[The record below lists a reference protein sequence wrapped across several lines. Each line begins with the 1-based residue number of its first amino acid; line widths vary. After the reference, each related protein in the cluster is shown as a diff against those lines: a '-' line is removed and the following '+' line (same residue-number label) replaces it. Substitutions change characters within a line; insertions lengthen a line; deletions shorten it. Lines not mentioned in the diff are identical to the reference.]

1 MAFFYSNGKDDRPL
15 EVFKILGRIAVEGA
29 EKANKVLEGV
39 GNAAKKAG
47 KVMAA
52 GLAAGATAVAALTK
66 QAVESYAEYEQLVG
80 GVETL
85 FGAGGKNIREYAES
99 VGKTVEEVRVEYNK
113 LMHSQNLVMDNAAKA
128 YQTAGMSANEYM
140 ETVTS
145 FSASLLQSL
154 GGDTAAAAR
163 YADMAIIDMSDN
175 ANKMGTDIGLIQ
187 NAYNGF
193 AKQNYTMLD
202 NLKLGYGGTQDEM
215 KRLLKD
221 AGALAGKK
229 FNISNYS
236 DIIEAIHTIQEDM
249 GIAGTTSAEAMTT
262 IQGSFAAT
270 KAAWSNLLTGFAD
283 KDQDIGQLVTNLV
296 DSAKVAIG
304 NLVPIIAQTLSGIST
319 ALEQIM
325 PVISAELPGILQ
337 NLLPGLLSGAT
348 TLIVGLVTA
357 LPGLLTILV
366 EQLPSLLSQIGAA
379 VKDAWP
385 AFCDGVMALA
395 KLLWGYICDLW
406 GLWVVWLHDNVV
418 QPIIDAFT
426 EFKENVKEIWDGIWA
441 AIKGVINNII
451 GGVEKMVNGV
461 IGGIN
466 KMLSGIDSVV
476 SAVGDVLGLNW
487 SVGLIPEVTLPRLEK
502 GGILEKGQIGLLEGN
517 GAEAVVPLDRNKKWI
532 SAVAADMQT
541 AIGGDDEK
549 LQRIIE
555 LLEILIAMFPEA
567 MVKAF
572 ESMKFKFKDREF
584 GRMVREYA

>member
-1 MAFFYSNGKDDRPL
+1 MEL
-15 EVFKILGRIAVEGA
+15 FKIIGRIAVEGG

-39 GNAAKKAG
+39 GNVAKKAG

-66 QAVESYAEYEQLVG
+66 QAVESYANYEQLVG

-85 FGAGGKNIREYAES
+85 FGAGGKNILDYAKS
-99 VGKTVEEVRVEYNK
+99 VGKTVEEVREEYNQ
-113 LMHSQNLVMDNAAKA
+113 LMYSQNLVMDNAANA
-128 YQTAGMSANEYM
+128 YKTAGMSANEYM

-154 GGDTAAAAR
+154 GGDTAAAAK

-175 ANKMGTDIGLIQ
+175 ANKMGTDISSIQ
-187 NAYNGF
+187 SAYQGF

-202 NLKLGYGGTQDEM
+202 NLKLGYGGTQEEM

-229 FNISNYS
+229 FDISNYS

-270 KAAWSNLLTGFAD
+270 KSAWQNLLTGFAD
-283 KDQDIGQLVTNLV
+283 KDQDLGQLVTNLV

-319 ALEQIM
+319 AIQQIM

-337 NLLPGLLSGAT
+337 DLLPGLLSGAT

-357 LPGLLTILV
+357 LPGLITIIV
-366 EQLPSLLSQIGAA
+366 EQLPALLTQIFTAIQ
-379 VKDAWP
+379 DAWP
-385 AFCDGVMALA
+385 AFCEAIMALA
-395 KLLWGYICDLW
+395 LLLWDYICQLW
-406 GLWVVWLHDNVV
+406 EKLSAWFDENVI
-418 QPIIDAFT
+418 QPIVDAFT
-426 EFKENVKEIWDGIWA
+426 EFKEKVKEIWDGIWG
-441 AIKGVINNII
+441 AIKGVINKII
-451 GGVEKMVNGV
+451 GGVENMVNKV

-466 KMLSGIDSVV
+466 GLLSGIGSVV
-476 SAVGDVLGLNW
+476 SAVGDVLGLSW
-487 SVGLIPEVTLPRLEK
+487 SINLIPEVNLPRLEK

-517 GAEAVVPLDRNKKWI
+517 GAEAVVPLERNKKWI
-532 SAVAADMQT
+532 SAVAADMNA
-541 AIGGDDEK
+541 AIGGDNEK
-549 LQRIIE
+549 LQKIID

-572 ESMKFKFKDREF
+572 ETMKFKINNREF
-584 GRMVREYA
+584 ARMVREYA